1 MPKPYQLSQLSVI
14 KVTGDDAA
22 TFLQGQLTADVVQQ
36 ANNSWQFGGHCDAK
50 GKLWSIMRIVKTEAA
65 FYLLQPIES
74 AAASVTQLEKF
85 GVFSK
90 VSFHDI
96 SAETS
101 VTFLPDLAQPDFTLS
116 APDKAQLTLGLGD
129 ASLRL
134 SFSAPEEAEQG
145 DELWR
150 CAEIE
155 RGVAQLSEGTIG
167 EYVPQMVGLDTLG
180 GVSFKKGCYI
190 GQETVARMHY
200 LGQNKRL
207 PRLLQGQVSELPA
220 AGLTLERKLGDNW
233 RRAGAVLNA
242 VRYDNGE
249 VVVLAVLPADIED
262 TATIRI
268 KGDEQSQL
276 TLRPKFDNQEISN
289 E

>member
-1 MPKPYQLSQLSVI
+1 MSKPYQLSQLSVI

-22 TFLQGQLTADVVQQ
+22 TFLQGQLTADVLQQ
-36 ANNSWQFGGHCDAK
+36 ANDSWLFGGHCDAK
-50 GKLWSIMRIVKTEAA
+50 GKLWSILRIVKTETA
-65 FYLLQPIES
+65 FYLLQPNES
-74 AAASVTQLEKF
+74 AAPSVAQLEKF

-90 VSFHDI
+90 VTFSDI
-96 SAETS
+96 SAQTN
-101 VTFLPDLAQPDFTLS
+101 VTFIPDLAQAEFTVNAS
-116 APDKAQLTLGLGD
+116 EEEQLRLGLGD
-129 ASLRL
+129 ASLVL
-134 SFSAPEEAEQG
+134 SFAGPADAEPG
-145 DELWR
+145 DNLWHR
-150 CAEIE
+150 FEIE
-155 RGVAQLSEGTIG
+155 RGVAQLTEGSIG

-207 PRLLQGQVSELPA
+207 PRLLEGKASDLPA
-220 AGLTLERKLGDNW
+220 AGITLEREMGDNW

>member
-1 MPKPYQLSQLSVI
+1 MSKPYQLSQLSVI

-22 TFLQGQLTADVVQQ
+22 TFLQGQLTADVLQQ
-36 ANNSWQFGGHCDAK
+36 ATGSWLFGGHCDAK
-50 GKLWSIMRIVKTEAA
+50 GKLWSILRIVKTEAA
-65 FYLLQPIES
+65 FYLLQPNES
-74 AAASVTQLEKF
+74 AAPSVAQLEKF

-90 VSFHDI
+90 VKFSDI
-96 SAETS
+96 SAQTS
-101 VTFLPDLAQPDFTLS
+101 VTFIPDLAQAEFTVS
-116 APDKAQLTLGLGD
+116 AGEEEQLTLGLGD
-129 ASLRL
+129 ASLVL
-134 SFSAPEEAEQG
+134 SFAGVAEAEPG
-145 DELWR
+145 DDLWR
-150 CAEIE
+150 RFEIE
-155 RGVAQLSEGTIG
+155 RGVAHLKEATIG

-207 PRLLQGQVSELPA
+207 PRLLEGQVSELPA

>member
-1 MPKPYQLSQLSVI
+1 MPKPYQLSQLAVI

-36 ANNSWQFGGHCDAK
+36 AYDSWLFGGHCDAK
-50 GKLWSIMRIVKTEAA
+50 GKLWSILRIVKTETA
-65 FYLLQPIES
+65 FYLLQPTES
-74 AAASVTQLEKF
+74 AAASLAQLEKF

-90 VSFHDI
+90 VTFSDI
-96 SAETS
+96 SAQTG
-101 VTFLPDLAQPDFTLS
+101 VTFTPDLAQADFTVTTS
-116 APDKAQLTLGLGD
+116 EENQLTLGLGE
-129 ASLRL
+129 ASLTL
-134 SFSAPEEAEQG
+134 SFAAPKDAEPG
-145 DELWR
+145 DDLWR
-150 CAEIE
+150 RFEIE
-155 RGVAQLSEGTIG
+155 QGVAQLTEATIG
-167 EYVPQMVGLDTLG
+167 EYVPQMVGLDALG

-207 PRLLQGQVSELPA
+207 PRLLEGQVSELPA

-242 VRYDNGE
+242 VRYDNSE